1 MNKIMT
7 NTGAAFAIVLAGAYT
22 LGFAGDADAR
32 TMKHAPAATMST
44 TASTPLEQAIRASNG
59 SDFNIVSEMQLPK
72 QDAAFIQET
81 TSDSQLNGIHEA
93 IAANRSLASKL
104 AAQNIEVKEI
114 TGADRAADGS
124 LILYTM

>member
-1 MNKIMT
+1 MVKIIP
-7 NTGAAFAIVLAGAYT
+7 NSGAAFAIVLAGAYA

-32 TMKHAPAATMST
+32 SMKHTPAATMST
-44 TASTPLEQAIRASNG
+44 TASTPLERAIRTSNG
-59 SDFNIVSEMQLPK
+59 SDFAVVSEMQLPK

-81 TSDSQLNGIHEA
+81 TSDAKLNGIHQA
-93 IAANRSLASKL
+93 IAANRTLASKL